1 MSGTVTS
8 AKPFKAAQV
17 YIRNVDM
24 RIMYMVFTN
33 AGQFRAVSLF
43 PGNYEISVTAK
54 GFKSVLIPKGSHQ
67 AIRMLLK
74 NSRDQT
80 EENYLVV
87 RVHHEGKS
95 VLAGLREAY
104 WRHWEGHY
112 IPEFRVTIR
121 EMNEKPH
128 PPPPKRP

>member
-1 MSGTVTS
+1 VKESVVEKT
-8 AKPFKAAQV
+8 
-17 YIRNVDM
+17 
-24 RIMYMVFTN
+24 
-33 AGQFRAVSLF
+33 FRLDLNQSWEAIDIKT
-43 PGNYEISVTAK
+43 GHA
-54 GFKSVLIPKGSHQ
+54 VLIPKGSHE
-67 AIRMLLK
+67 AIRMLRK
-74 NSRDQT
+74 SPRDET

-87 RVHHEGKS
+87 AVQHEGKS